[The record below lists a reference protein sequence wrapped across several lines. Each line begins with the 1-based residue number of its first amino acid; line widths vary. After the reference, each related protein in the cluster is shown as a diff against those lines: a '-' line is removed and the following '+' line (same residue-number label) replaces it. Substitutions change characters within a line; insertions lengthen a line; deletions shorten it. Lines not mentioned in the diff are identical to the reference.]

1 MKGDHHQSSEAD
13 QAEEIEEKR
22 FHGWRLLGVII
33 LVVVLLGLISALVD
47 WIVIGPLE
55 GRAF

>member
-1 MKGDHHQSSEAD
+1 MNGDQDQSAAADPEAP
-13 QAEEIEEKR
+13 EEKR
-22 FHGWRLLGVII
+22 FHGWRLLGVIF
-33 LVVVLLGLISALVD
+33 LVVVVLGLISALVD